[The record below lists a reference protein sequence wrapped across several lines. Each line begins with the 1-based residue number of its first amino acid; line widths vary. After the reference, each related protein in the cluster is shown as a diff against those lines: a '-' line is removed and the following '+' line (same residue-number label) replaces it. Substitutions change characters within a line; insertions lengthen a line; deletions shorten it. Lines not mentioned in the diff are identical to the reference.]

1 MEELISAKLV
11 QHQAALRAE
20 VEAWASAQT
29 SSINA
34 ACARYEFEAAVMDA
48 VLGETEWM
56 ENTGSDLCAALGHCT
71 LAYRVQNII

>member
-1 MEELISAKLV
+1 MDALLNATLV

-20 VEAWASAQT
+20 VEAWASKET

-34 ACARYEFEAAVMDA
+34 ACARHEFESA
-48 VLGETEWM
+48 VLQAVRGETEWA

-71 LAYRVQNII
+71 LACRVQNII